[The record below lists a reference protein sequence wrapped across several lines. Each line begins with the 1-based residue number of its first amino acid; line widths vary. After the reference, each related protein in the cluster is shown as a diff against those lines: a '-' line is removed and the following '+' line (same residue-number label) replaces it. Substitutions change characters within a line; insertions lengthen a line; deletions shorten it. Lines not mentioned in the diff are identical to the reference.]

1 MLGIPISKDDLRWDP
16 GLKIHLKCRPVAV
29 LVGAGGGARSDL
41 VLQVL
46 QNKFE

>member
-1 MLGIPISKDDLRWDP
+1 MQRRDP
-16 GLKIHLKCRPVAV
+16 GLKTYLKRWSVAI